1 MPTIGAAGQAQNGMA
16 LFLDIDQYTE
26 KHLIMKTNATK
37 NTAAQ
42 TKVLLKA
49 IDMELKEILEHDVCK
64 LYGDRRIQEAA
75 FLQLIAA

>member
-1 MPTIGAAGQAQNGMA
+1 
-16 LFLDIDQYTE
+16 
-26 KHLIMKTNATK
+26 MKNNATK

-49 IDMELKEILEHDVCK
+49 IDMELNMILENDVRK
-64 LYGDRRIQEAA
+64 LHATGNRHIQEAA

>member
-1 MPTIGAAGQAQNGMA
+1 
-16 LFLDIDQYTE
+16 
-26 KHLIMKTNATK
+26 MKATTTK

-49 IDMELKEILEHDVCK
+49 IDMELNAILEEDVRK
-64 LYGDRRIQEAA
+64 LQATGDRRVQEAA